1 LEKTIYIGNLSF
13 STTEEVLMNE
23 FSKLGQVNSARI
35 IMDNQSGRSKGFGFV
50 EMNQEDEAAKAI
62 SSLNGK
68 KIDGRVIRVSYAE
81 TKISSSTDSSF
92 SRQKDKSKKI
102 YGRDSKSYSDNSF

>member
-1 LEKTIYIGNLSF
+1 MEKTIYIGNLSF

-23 FSKLGQVNSARI
+23 FSKFGQVNSARI

-50 EMNQEDEAAKAI
+50 EMIQEDEAAKAI

-68 KIDGRVIRVSYAE
+68 KIDGRIIRVSYAE
-81 TKISSSTDSSF
+81 TKISPTDSSF